1 MTENQTTPSPTPV
14 SHVMT
19 RDVKTVRAEDPVEAA
34 VDIIVGRRVTGV
46 PVVDEEQRCIG
57 VVTESDILGKRGASV
72 GEIMTRDAVTVE
84 EDVSL
89 AEAAEIMLTRRI
101 RRLPVVTTDRRLVG
115 LLTRMD
121 LVRHFGQ
128 THWTCEWCG
137 RTERGLRPPNACPS
151 CGGESW
157 RFTTEER

>member
-1 MTENQTTPSPTPV
+1 
-14 SHVMT
+14 MT
-19 RDVKTVRAEDPVEAA
+19 RDVRTVHVEDPVDAA
-34 VDIIVGRRVTGV
+34 VDIIVGMRITGV
-46 PVVDEEQRCIG
+46 PVVDAEQRCVG
-57 VVTESDILGKRGASV
+57 VVTESDILGKRGTTC
-72 GEIMTRDAVTVE
+72 GEIMTADAVTVE

-89 AEAAEIMLTRRI
+89 AEAGEIMLTRRI
-101 RRLPVVTTDRRLVG
+101 RRLPVVRGDRTLVG

-137 RTERGLRPPNACPS
+137 QSERGLRPPNACPS

-157 RFTTEER
+157 RFTVEAR